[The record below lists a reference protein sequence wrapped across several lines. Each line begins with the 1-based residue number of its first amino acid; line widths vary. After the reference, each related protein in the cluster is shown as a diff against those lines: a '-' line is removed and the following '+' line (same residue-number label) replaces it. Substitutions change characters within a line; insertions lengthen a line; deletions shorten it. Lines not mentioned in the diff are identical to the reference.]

1 MSYFLQPLL
10 RIRAMREDRAAG
22 ELTVAR
28 RAVAEA
34 ERKLE
39 RTEENLVRIN
49 DKIEDC
55 AREVNRIVEKNEGG
69 VRYDPQYKKE
79 FISDLL
85 EIIKKHTE

>member
-1 MSYFLQPLL
+1 MKDYDF
-10 RIRAMREDRAAG
+10 I
-22 ELTVAR
+22 V
-28 RAVAEA
+28 
-34 ERKLE
+34 
-39 RTEENLVRIN
+39 IN